1 MLQIMVLSL
10 LFLAPLYECARASNN
25 VVVLITGCSSGIG
38 EALALAFADYNY
50 DASFNVYAT
59 MRDINK
65 WNHQPKDNIH
75 LLPMDVTDSNTID
88 VAVNKIIEKE
98 GKIDIVINNAGY
110 GLSGCLEGVTIEE
123 GKDLFDVNVWGV
135 VRVLHEVL
143 PHMRKRKWG
152 HIINISSTS
161 GVRGIPCLE
170 YYTASKF
177 ALEGLTDSMRYSL
190 ASYNISITNINAG
203 PIKTKFTE
211 RFGNKDKGGKG
222 TRTIS
227 NDETSYLSALSELM
241 IQSLNRRMDSSEAQ
255 SSSSMA
261 QVVIHMAILKL
272 QSTLITQVP
281 FNIGT
286 NEFSQDVLQSFRK
299 YPTGWGGNYTAIFSA
314 LPKIGFNAKVNNNDE
329 L

>member
-1 MLQIMVLSL
+1 MFELLV
-10 LFLAPLYECARASNN
+10 LFLFLLVPLHNCTRASKNI
-25 VVVLITGCSSGIG
+25 VVLITGCSSGIG
-38 EALALAFADYNY
+38 EALALAFAEYNY

-59 MRDINK
+59 MRDIKK
-65 WNHQPKDNIH
+65 WNHQAKDNINV
-75 LLPMDVTDSNTID
+75 LPMDVTDSSTID
-88 VAVNKIIEKE
+88 VAIDKIIEKE

-135 VRVLHEVL
+135 VRVLHGVL

-161 GVRGIPCLE
+161 GIRGIPCLE

-211 RFGNKDKGGKG
+211 RFGNIDKGGKG
-222 TRTIS
+222 TRAIL
-227 NDETSYLSALSELM
+227 NDDTSYLTALSDLM
-241 IQSLNRRMDSSEAQ
+241 IHNLNRRMDSNEAQ
-255 SSSSMA
+255 SSHAMA
-261 QVVIHMAILKL
+261 QVVIHIAILKF

-299 YPTGWGGNYTAIFSA
+299 YPTGWGGNYTAIFTA
-314 LPKIGFNAKVNNNDE
+314 IPKIGFNIDNNDE

>member
-1 MLQIMVLSL
+1 M
-10 LFLAPLYECARASNN
+10 
-25 VVVLITGCSSGIG
+25 VVLITGCSSGIG

-65 WNHQPKDNIH
+65 WNHQPKENIH
-75 LLPMDVTDSNTID
+75 LLAMDVTDSDTID
-88 VAVNKIIEKE
+88 VAVSRIIEKE

-110 GLSGCLEGVTIEE
+110 GLSGCLEEVTIQE

-135 VRVLHEVL
+135 VRVLHGVL
-143 PHMRKRKWG
+143 PHMRKRNWG

-161 GVRGIPCLE
+161 GIRGIPCLE

-190 ASYNISITNINAG
+190 ASYNISVTNINAG

-211 RFGNKDKGGKG
+211 RFGNMDKGGKG
-222 TRTIS
+222 SRAVL
-227 NDETSYLSALSELM
+227 NDDTSYLSALSDLM
-241 IQSLNRRMDSSEAQ
+241 IQSLNHRMDSNEAQ

-261 QVVIHMAILKL
+261 QVVIHIAILKL
-272 QSTLITQVP
+272 QSSLITQIP

-286 NEFSQDVLQSFRK
+286 NEFSQNVLQSFRK
-299 YPTGWGGNYTAIFSA
+299 FPTGWGGNYTSIFTA
-314 LPKIGFNAKVNNNDE
+314 LPKIGFNKNNNDE